1 MSLSTFVSHQLYLYI
16 ISGQWKPIVHPYVNS
31 LKSLFTTHPGLL
43 IFQHNN
49 SGWFSYEHNQIL
61 NDSNGCKELESYF
74 GLMNSWIN
82 PRRWKS
88 PGRIEPSVIRFS
100 SCYAWHEKTKILFFF
115 RFSLIKAKDIERE
128 TRLSWGNIKGSDIVR
143 VLICNKSRGTNFSQ
157 IFILTIANMIS
168 CDLWKKKKRC
178 RDTNFAITCVNSYLV
193 NLSGG
198 EKVMGLYESDSLPFT
213 ICHFT
218 IVTKVVT
225 QKLCP

>member
-1 MSLSTFVSHQLYLYI
+1 
-16 ISGQWKPIVHPYVNS
+16 
-31 LKSLFTTHPGLL
+31 
-43 IFQHNN
+43 
-49 SGWFSYEHNQIL
+49 
-61 NDSNGCKELESYF
+61 
-74 GLMNSWIN
+74 
-82 PRRWKS
+82 
-88 PGRIEPSVIRFS
+88 
-100 SCYAWHEKTKILFFF
+100 
-115 RFSLIKAKDIERE
+115 
-128 TRLSWGNIKGSDIVR
+128 
-143 VLICNKSRGTNFSQ
+143 
-157 IFILTIANMIS
+157 MIS